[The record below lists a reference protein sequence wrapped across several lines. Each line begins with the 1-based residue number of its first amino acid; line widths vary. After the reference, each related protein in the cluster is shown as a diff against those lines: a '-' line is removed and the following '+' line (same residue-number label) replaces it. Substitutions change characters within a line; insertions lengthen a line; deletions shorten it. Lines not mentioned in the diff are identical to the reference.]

1 MGLCESLNNS
11 DITQSKS
18 KSKIISN
25 QNPYPSNRG
34 PNLYNTPIKGNSFYI
49 SPNNISM
56 SQSQLTLG
64 TTILEHPFQ
73 RPQMHI
79 YNNKSFQT
87 SYINGNSMMNGNS
100 MNKNSKLNGDSLSM
114 SRSCGEIIIDGKINP
129 EIKGNKDFENYIDGS
144 DQNIDLINDNNND
157 NIENKNKRD
166 INLYHRISKNV
177 NNNNGNKNDKN
188 K

>member
-11 DITQSKS
+11 DIPQSKS
-18 KSKIISN
+18 KSKITTN
-25 QNPYPSNRG
+25 KNPYFPSYRG
-34 PNLYNTPIKGNSFYI
+34 PNLFNTPIKGNNYFLN
-49 SPNNISM
+49 PNNISM

-73 RPQMHI
+73 RPQMHV
-79 YNNKSFQT
+79 YNSKSFQT

-100 MNKNSKLNGDSLSM
+100 ITKNSKLNPDSFSM

-129 EIKGNKDFENYIDGS
+129 EMKGNKDFQNYVD
-144 DQNIDLINDNNND
+144 DNDKNIDLVNDNND
-157 NIENKNKRD
+157 NSENKNKKD
-166 INLYHRISKNV
+166 VNLYHRMSKNM

>member
-11 DITQSKS
+11 DIPQSKS
-18 KSKIISN
+18 KSKITTN
-25 QNPYPSNRG
+25 KNPYFPSYRG
-34 PNLYNTPIKGNSFYI
+34 PNLFNTPIKGNNHNLN
-49 SPNNISM
+49 PNNISM

-73 RPQMHI
+73 RPQMHV
-79 YNNKSFQT
+79 YNSKSFQT

-100 MNKNSKLNGDSLSM
+100 ITKNSKLNPDSFSM

-129 EIKGNKDFENYIDGS
+129 EMKGNKDFQNYVD
-144 DQNIDLINDNNND
+144 DNDKNIDLVND
-157 NIENKNKRD
+157 NIENKNKKD
-166 INLYHRISKNV
+166 VNLYHRMSKNM